1 MDIEKT
7 IQFLVENAAAHDIRL
22 DRLERAVL
30 GLTEHQGFLQSSLE
44 QTQSLVL
51 ETQKQMLAMEKQMI
65 AIQQQFLQTQKSLH
79 ELGEKTDQR
88 IASLVSAIAK
98 LAERGPNGTTRH

>member
-44 QTQSLVL
+44 QTQSLML
-51 ETQKQMLAMEKQMI
+51 ETQKQL
-65 AIQQQFLQTQKSLH
+65 LQTQKSLQ

-98 LAERGPNGTTRH
+98 LAERGPNTTTPH

>member
-7 IQFLVENAAAHDIRL
+7 IQFLVENAAAHDTRL

-44 QTQSLVL
+44 ETQSLVL
-51 ETQKQMLAMEKQMI
+51 ETQKQMLAMEKQM
-65 AIQQQFLQTQKSLH
+65 LQVQKSLH

-88 IASLVSAIAK
+88 IASLVTAIAK
-98 LAERGPNGTTRH
+98 LAERGPNGTTRR

>member
-44 QTQSLVL
+44 QTQSLML
-51 ETQKQMLAMEKQMI
+51 ETQKQI
-65 AIQQQFLQTQKSLH
+65 LQTQKSLH

-88 IASLVSAIAK
+88 IASLVSAITK
-98 LAERGPNGTTRH
+98 LAERGPNTTTPR

>member
-7 IQFLVENAAAHDIRL
+7 IQFLTENAAAHDTRL

-44 QTQSLVL
+44 QTQSLML
-51 ETQKQMLAMEKQMI
+51 QTQKQM
-65 AIQQQFLQTQKSLH
+65 LQTQKSLH

-88 IASLVSAIAK
+88 IAGLVSAIAK
-98 LAERGPNGTTRH
+98 LAERGPNGTTPR

>member
-44 QTQSLVL
+44 QTQSLML
-51 ETQKQMLAMEKQMI
+51 ETQKQI
-65 AIQQQFLQTQKSLH
+65 LQTQKSLH

-98 LAERGPNGTTRH
+98 LAERGPNTTTPH

>member
-1 MDIEKT
+1 MKPMDIEKT

-51 ETQKQMLAMEKQMI
+51 ETQKQLLAME
-65 AIQQQFLQTQKSLH
+65 QQSLQTQKSLH

>member
-1 MDIEKT
+1 VDIEKT
-7 IQFLVENAAAHDIRL
+7 IRFLVENAAAHDTRL

-44 QTQSLVL
+44 QAQSLML
-51 ETQKQMLAMEKQMI
+51 ETQKQMLAIE
-65 AIQQQFLQTQKSLH
+65 QQFLQTQKSLH
-79 ELGEKTDQR
+79 ELGKKTDQR

-98 LAERGPNGTTRH
+98 LAERGPNGSAAR

>member
-44 QTQSLVL
+44 ETQSLVL
-51 ETQKQMLAMEKQMI
+51 ETQKQMLAW
-65 AIQQQFLQTQKSLH
+65 QQQFLQMQKSLH

-98 LAERGPNGTTRH
+98 LAERGPNGTTGR

>member
-7 IQFLVENAAAHDIRL
+7 IQFLVENAAAHDTRL

-44 QTQSLVL
+44 ETQSLVL
-51 ETQKQMLAMEKQMI
+51 QTQKQL
-65 AIQQQFLQTQKSLH
+65 LQTQKSLH

-88 IASLVSAIAK
+88 IANLVSAITK
-98 LAERGPNGTTRH
+98 LAERGPNGATPR

>member
-7 IQFLVENAAAHDIRL
+7 IQFLVENAAAHDTRL

-30 GLTEHQGFLQSSLE
+30 GLTEHQGFLQSALE
-44 QTQSLVL
+44 QTQSLML
-51 ETQKQMLAMEKQMI
+51 QTQKQV
-65 AIQQQFLQTQKSLH
+65 LQTQKSLQ

-98 LAERGPNGTTRH
+98 LAERGPNGTTRP

>member
-22 DRLERAVL
+22 DRLEKAVL

-44 QTQSLVL
+44 QTQSLML
-51 ETQKQMLAMEKQMI
+51 ETQKQI
-65 AIQQQFLQTQKSLH
+65 LQTQRSLQ

-98 LAERGPNGTTRH
+98 LAERGPNGTTRR

>member
-51 ETQKQMLAMEKQMI
+51 ETQKQLLAME
-65 AIQQQFLQTQKSLH
+65 QQFLQTQKSLH

-88 IASLVSAIAK
+88 IASLVGAIAK
-98 LAERGPNGTTRH
+98 LAERGPNGTTPR